1 LLSKKARRSSA
12 GPNMRRFAAAL
23 LMLLAVLFGGARAG
37 AETGALPHADGEE
50 SAAPLP
56 SARIRTG
63 VTELADPAAEVTE
76 PPPVVDPEAEVAGP
90 GDAPR
95 VHSTLEVPAVPKGF
109 ATFDKGWIVFTYH
122 PSMKERVRPL
132 IAQADSVRR
141 ELAERLGEDVLRRVR
156 VDIARTPGE
165 MEGLAPKGAPYP
177 SYAAGVAYSEIGL
190 VLLTL
195 APRYPGAEH
204 DVEEIFRH
212 ELAHV
217 ALHDAVLG
225 KPVPRWFNEGFAVL
239 ASGETSTKRL
249 FTLWRAT
256 LADTLLPLHDVERR
270 FPNDEASAE
279 VAYAEAVD
287 LVRFLIRDRE
297 QHRFRALIARLR
309 DGNTLDASLRDSYG
323 IDLVTLEREWREDVA
338 KRYTFWPVLF
348 SGTAVWALILGLA
361 VFTWRKRRRRA
372 RTTLARWEKEEAL
385 EDARRR
391 QDSAAP
397 RIHIVLT
404 RTAAPA
410 ASTPLPSAQEA
421 PDVPKVQHEG
431 QWHTLH

>member
-1 LLSKKARRSSA
+1 
-12 GPNMRRFAAAL
+12 MRRLTAVL
-23 LMLLAVLFGGARAG
+23 LFLLAVLFNGAPARAD
-37 AETGALPHADGEE
+37 AGALAHAEGAS
-50 SAAPLP
+50 SAAPTA

-63 VTELADPAAEVTE
+63 VTELARPSAEAAE

-95 VHSTLEVPAVPKGF
+95 LHPSLRLPELPKGY

-122 PSMKERVRPL
+122 PSAKERVRPL
-132 IAQADSVRR
+132 IAQADAVRR
-141 ELAERLGEDVLRRVR
+141 ELAERLGEDVLPRVR

-165 MEGLAPKGAPYP
+165 MEGLAPEGAPYP

-195 APRYPGAEH
+195 APRYAGADH

-217 ALHDAVLG
+217 ALHDALLG

-256 LADTLLPLHDVERR
+256 LADTLIPFHDVERR

-287 LVRFLIRDRE
+287 LVRFMIRDRE
-297 QHRFRALIARLR
+297 QHRFRGLIAHLR
-309 DGNTLDASLRDSYG
+309 DGNTLDASMRDSYG
-323 IDLVTLEREWREDVA
+323 IDLITLEREWREDIA

-348 SGTAVWALILGLA
+348 SGTAVWGVILGLA
-361 VFTWRKRRRRA
+361 VVTWRKRRRRA
-372 RTTLARWEKEEAL
+372 RATLDRWEREEAA

-391 QDSAAP
+391 SQDSAP

-404 RTAAPA
+404 RTTSPA
-410 ASTPLPSAQEA
+410 ASTPLPTAAQEP